1 MKVIAY
7 ITRAVL
13 VLAVAGTLVPA
24 IYAQDDS
31 TQSSSPS
38 TSSTPSSAP
47 QQDSSQ
53 QSTSQA
59 DSSQQDSGAPPAATA
74 PPQTSVENPP
84 LSGLDQP
91 QAEPAYGGRSY
102 LVPGLQFSEA
112 ADTNPSGS
120 TRNNNTVTEVS
131 RGLGSLDLQKIWK
144 RSQLGLDYIAG
155 GVYYVG
161 PRFSNLGRT
170 YQVHT
175 FAGDERILWRT
186 GQMVIRDSFNYL
198 PEGTFGFN
206 SFGGAASFGSAL
218 GGGLSGAGA
227 GSGVGG
233 GLTGGI
239 PTGNLGGGSFGSI
252 GFQPRIGNSS
262 IVDIVQQLS
271 PRTSVTVAGA
281 YDFTHFLTSASSQFP
296 VINSQQASGQIG
308 FNHIISRKD
317 QIGVLYAYKE
327 VHFPLAGTG
336 TVKVDVWN
344 ALYGHRITGK
354 LNLVLAGGPQV
365 VTVSNP
371 PGSAAFL
378 AFGPTTRKVAG
389 NGSVTFHYS
398 VTARTNVQML
408 YQHFVTPGS
417 GFFAGANTDAARL
430 SLARILG
437 RRWTATADGGY
448 SHSSALQSSS
458 TVGLNSNAYQFWYSG
473 ASLRRQLGQHF
484 GAFISYQFND
494 FGSGHCNG
502 SSTSSVCGQTV
513 QQHVGVFGI
522 DWHPSPIRL
531 D

>member
-1 MKVIAY
+1 MKAIDH
-7 ITRAVL
+7 ITRVVL
-13 VLAVAGTLVPA
+13 LLAMVGSSVPTLH
-24 IYAQDDS
+24 AQDDS
-31 TQSSSPS
+31 TQSS
-38 TSSTPSSAP
+38 TSSSSATQSSASP
-47 QQDSSQ
+47 QDASQ
-53 QSTSQA
+53 QSSA
-59 DSSQQDSGAPPAATA
+59 QQDNGAPPAATA
-74 PPQTSVENPP
+74 PPQTNVENPP

-102 LVPGLQFSEA
+102 LIPGLQFSEA
-112 ADTNPSGS
+112 ADTNPSGG
-120 TRNNNTVTEVS
+120 TGNKNTVTEVS
-131 RGLGSLDLQKIWK
+131 RGLGALDLQKIWK

-186 GQMVIRDSFNYL
+186 GQLAIRDSFNYL

-206 SFGGAASFGSAL
+206 SFGGAGSFGSAL
-218 GGGLSGAGA
+218 GGGLTGAGA
-227 GSGVGG
+227 GSGVGS
-233 GLTGGI
+233 GLTGGV
-239 PTGNLGGGSFGSI
+239 PSGNLGGGTFGSI
-252 GFQPRIGNSS
+252 GFQPRIGNTA

-271 PRTSVTVAGA
+271 PRTSVTVAGSF
-281 YDFTHFLTSASSQFP
+281 DLTHFLSTASSQFP

-317 QIGVLYAYKE
+317 QIGVLYAYQE

-336 TVKVDVWN
+336 TVRADVWN

-354 LNLVLAGGPQV
+354 LNLVFAGGPQLV
-365 VTVSNP
+365 IVTNP
-371 PGSAAFL
+371 SGSPAFL
-378 AFGPTTRKVAG
+378 ALGPTTRKVSG
-389 NGSVTFHYS
+389 NGSVTLHYS
-398 VTARTNVQML
+398 VTARTNVQAL

-437 RRWTATADGGY
+437 RRWTVMTDGGY

-458 TVGLNSNAYQFWYSG
+458 NVGLNSNAYQFWYSG

-494 FGSGHCNG
+494 FGAGRC
-502 SSTSSVCGQTV
+502 STSSPTSVCGQTV

-522 DWHPSPIRL
+522 DWHPRPIRL